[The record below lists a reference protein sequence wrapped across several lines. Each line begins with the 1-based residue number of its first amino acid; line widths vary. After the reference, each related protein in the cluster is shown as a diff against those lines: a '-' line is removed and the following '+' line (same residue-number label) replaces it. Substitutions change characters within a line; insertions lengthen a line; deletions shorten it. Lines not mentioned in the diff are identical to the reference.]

1 MKNAHERFGWLE
13 FHKRLKDTTTRV
25 RLPLD
30 RFIGDAT
37 KDKSSRQAGH
47 LISGLGSDVDIGA
60 IWAAVVSQEPVTVC
74 GPELPARTVILGKDA
89 TTHRGSIA
97 LAGQKRNI
105 RHLVAVSAEMANDSD
120 CGRMILWDDDP
131 QFVLY
136 RLADGLGLPVHPSW
150 AHWFWTVLI
159 REKRIQHLEGLG
171 CRPVAITG
179 NKNEFLDWI
188 GQGLRFRQIQIPE
201 ESTPISW
208 PRFRPAWDTVPSLPS
223 VPERDSDE

>member
-37 KDKSSRQAGH
+37 EDKSSRQAGR
-47 LISGLGSDVDIGA
+47 LISVLGSDVDVGA
-60 IWAAVVSQEPVTVC
+60 IWAAIVSQEPVTVC
-74 GPELPARTVILGKDA
+74 GPELRARTVVLGKDA

-97 LAGQKRNI
+97 LAGQKV

-150 AHWFWTVLI
+150 ASWFWSVLV
-159 REKRIQHLEGLG
+159 REKRIQRLEGLG

-179 NKNEFLDWI
+179 NKNESLDWI
-188 GQGLRFRQIQIPE
+188 GQSLQVRQIEIPE
-201 ESTPISW
+201 DSNPISW
-208 PRFRPAWDTVPSLPS
+208 PRFRPAWGTVPSIPS
-223 VPERDSDE
+223 VPERDSAG